1 MWLAHAV
8 EPVETA
14 LTTVT
19 REGTGSWMRFGV
31 LAAVSIAALI
41 LGLMSLVYYEQWMTG
56 AKSAGAGPPHGP
68 GAAGIAE
75 FTAAPASDTA
85 IVGRRLAMLIAVGIG
100 LHNFSEGLAIGQ
112 SAAAG
117 EISLAVLL
125 IVGFGLHNA
134 TEGFGIVAPLAG
146 EPNRPSWGFLALLGV
161 IGGGPTLVGTLVGQS
176 FVNDTVSIA
185 FLAAAAGSILYV
197 IVQLLR
203 VAQNL
208 GRRTL
213 MYWGLAARPAARL
226 RHRLRHRGRRG
237 VGPPTSPFAPAY
249 ADHECSDRSITDSR
263 CSARTAE
270 DSVAV
275 AAHVG
280 RSSGPWRSGPLRPV
294 ASRHPVPTQFTT
306 VRSRGAA
313 SACGC
318 LQRRSANAQRPVG
331 TVWSAVQT
339 G

>member
-1 MWLAHAV
+1 MSAPQVATLGAIAGFTIFLGLPVGRLRNPSLAMKAFLNATATGVLLFLFWDVLAHAV

-14 LTTVT
+14 LTAVT
-19 REGTGSWMRFGV
+19 RDGTGSWVHFGA
-31 LAAVSIAALI
+31 LAAVAIASLT
-41 LGLMSLVYYEQWMTG
+41 LGLMSLVYYEQWMAD
-56 AKSAGAGPPHGP
+56 AKDAGAGAAHGP
-68 GAAGIAE
+68 GAADIAE
-75 FTAAPASDTA
+75 LAGPRAFDSATA
-85 IVGRRLAMLIAVGIG
+85 GRRLALLIAVGIG

-185 FLAAAAGSILYV
+185 FLALAAGSILYV

-213 MYWGLAARPAARL
+213 MYWGLL
-226 RHRLRHRGRRG
+226 LGLLLG
-237 VGPPTSPFAPAY
+237 FA
-249 ADHECSDRSITDSR
+249 TDF
-263 CSARTAE
+263 
-270 DSVAV
+270 VIV
-275 AAHVG
+275 AA
-280 RSSGPWRSGPLRPV
+280 
-294 ASRHPVPTQFTT
+294 
-306 VRSRGAA
+306 GA
-313 SACGC
+313 
-318 LQRRSANAQRPVG
+318 
-331 TVWSAVQT
+331 
-339 G
+339 